1 MTVHLAPRPEKILFA
16 LEMNPSWFI
25 RHGRYH
31 AYSALKPRL
40 LSKLWADS
48 GLTELFIIVGR
59 FNEYAFT

>member
-31 AYSALKPRL
+31 AYSALSLGL

-48 GLTELFIIVGR
+48 GLTELFIIVGS
-59 FNEYAFT
+59 FNENPFT